1 MRYLPLSDADRS
13 EMLRVVGASSIDELF
28 RDVPEALRLNGPIE
42 GLPMHASEMAVERHM
57 GALSRKN
64 MVAGDVP
71 FFLGCGA
78 YKHHIPASVDH
89 IIQRGE
95 YLTSY
100 TPYQPEIAQG
110 TLQMLFE
117 FQTQVARLLGC
128 EVANASMY
136 DGSTAMWKAIVM
148 APPIPRRNK
157 SIISSGVHPHY
168 VSVATTMAKFTE
180 DNLKTALPELTA
192 ETDAEHLIAA
202 IDGETSA
209 VVVQYP
215 DILGRI
221 TDLTPIAEA
230 AHAAGA
236 LLIAV
241 VTEPVALG
249 LIRSPGEMGADIVVG
264 EGQSIGV
271 GLQFGG
277 PYVGLFATREKY
289 VRQMPGRLAGETL
302 DAKGKR
308 GFVLTLSTRE
318 QHIRREKA
326 TSNICTNSGLC
337 ALAFTVHMTLLG
349 EQGLRA
355 LAGLNHAKA
364 AAAAERLARV
374 PGVSLVNDSFFNEF
388 TLKLPVEARPA
399 VHAMV
404 ERNVLGGVSLGR
416 LYPGVEGLRNGLV
429 VAGTGTVTDEDIHSF
444 EAALRGGG
452 GAGGGGGGG
461 GRGGAAAAP
470 RAQRPAGA
478 GGGGRR
484 RGGRG
489 PGPAPGPARPGLG
502 PPGARRRRGAAPPP
516 ARPAGVPLRPLL
528 RSP

>member
-1 MRYLPLSDADRS
+1 
-13 EMLRVVGASSIDELF
+13 MLRVIGAESVEDLF
-28 RDVPEALRLNGPIE
+28 RDVPEALRLKGPIA
-42 GLPMHASEMAVERHM
+42 GLPMHASELAVERHM
-57 GALSRKN
+57 AALSRKN

-78 YKHHIPASVDH
+78 YRHHIPASVDH

-117 FQTQVARLLGC
+117 FQTQVARLYGC

-136 DGSTAMWKAIVM
+136 DGSTAMWEAIGM
-148 APPIPRRNK
+148 AHRITRRTRTV
-157 SIISSGVHPHY
+157 ISSGVHPHY
-168 VSVATTMAKFTE
+168 VSVARTMAKFTG
-180 DNLKTALPELTA
+180 DTLDTALPELSA
-192 ETDAEHLIAA
+192 ATDADRLIDA
-202 IDGETSA
+202 IDEGTSA

-221 TDLTPIAEA
+221 ADLAPIAEA
-230 AHAAGA
+230 AHAKGA

-249 LIRSPGEMGADIVVG
+249 LIKSPGEMGADIVVG

-277 PYVGLFATREKY
+277 PYVGLFATREKF
-289 VRQMPGRLAGETL
+289 VRQMPGRLAGETV
-302 DAKGKR
+302 DAEGKR

-337 ALAFTVHMTLLG
+337 ALAFSVHMTLLG
-349 EQGLRA
+349 EKGLRQ
-355 LAGLNHAKA
+355 LASLNHARA
-364 AAAAERLARV
+364 CGVAERLAAI
-374 PGVSLVNDSFFNEF
+374 PGVELLSDSFFNEF

-404 ERNVLGGVSLGR
+404 SKGVLGGVSLGR
-416 LYPGVEGLRNGLV
+416 LYPGAEALENGLV
-429 VAGTGTVTDEDIHSF
+429 VAVTETVTDEDIAAF
-444 EAALRGGG
+444 EAVLREV
-452 GAGGGGGGG
+452 
-461 GRGGAAAAP
+461 
-470 RAQRPAGA
+470 
-478 GGGGRR
+478 
-484 RGGRG
+484 
-489 PGPAPGPARPGLG
+489 AR
-502 PPGARRRRGAAPPP
+502 
-516 ARPAGVPLRPLL
+516 
-528 RSP
+528 

>member
-1 MRYLPLSDADRS
+1 MRYLPLSDVDRS
-13 EMLRVVGASSIDELF
+13 EMLRVIGAGSVDELF
-28 RDVPEALRLNGPIE
+28 RDVPAEARLKGPID

-57 GALSRKN
+57 TALSRKN

-78 YKHHIPASVDH
+78 YRHHIPASVDH

-95 YLTSY
+95 FLTSY

-110 TLQMLFE
+110 TLQMMFE

-136 DGSTAMWKAIVM
+136 DGSTAMWEAIEM
-148 APPIPRRNK
+148 AQRITRREK
-157 SIISSGVHPHY
+157 TLISSGVHPHY
-168 VSVATTMAKFTE
+168 VSVATSMAQFTHDE
-180 DNLKTALPELTA
+180 LETSQPTLTA
-192 ETDAEHLIAA
+192 TTDAEQLIAK
-202 IDGETSA
+202 IDSETSA

-221 TDLTPIAEA
+221 TDLAPIAEA

-249 LIRSPGEMGADIVVG
+249 LIASPGEMGADIVVG

-277 PYVGLFATREKY
+277 PYVGLFACREKH
-289 VRQMPGRLAGETL
+289 VRQMPGRLAGETA
-302 DAKGKR
+302 DVEGKR

-326 TSNICTNSGLC
+326 TSNICTSSVLC
-337 ALAFTVHMTLLG
+337 ALAFTVHLTLLG
-349 EQGLRA
+349 EKGLRQ
-355 LAGLNHAKA
+355 LASLNHARACEA
-364 AAAAERLARV
+364 ADRLAAI
-374 PGVSLVNDSFFNEF
+374 PGVELVNDSFFNEF

-399 VHAMV
+399 VHALV
-404 ERNVLGGVSLGR
+404 ERGVLGGVSLGR
-416 LYPGVEGLRNGLV
+416 LYPGVEALQNGLV
-429 VAGTGTVTDEDIHSF
+429 VAVTETATDEDIDAF
-444 EAALRGGG
+444 EAALKEVV
-452 GAGGGGGGG
+452 
-461 GRGGAAAAP
+461 
-470 RAQRPAGA
+470 Q
-478 GGGGRR
+478 
-484 RGGRG
+484 
-489 PGPAPGPARPGLG
+489 
-502 PPGARRRRGAAPPP
+502 
-516 ARPAGVPLRPLL
+516 
-528 RSP
+528 